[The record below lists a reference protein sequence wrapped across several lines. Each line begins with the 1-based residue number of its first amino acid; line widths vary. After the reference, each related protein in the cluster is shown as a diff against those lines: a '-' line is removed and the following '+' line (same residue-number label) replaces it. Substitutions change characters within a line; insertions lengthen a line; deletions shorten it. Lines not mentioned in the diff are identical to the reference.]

1 MSTKKRKISYWSI
14 DFLSGDDH
22 YFDPD
27 IFCGFMTYMQNVED
41 IKRLIRNEK
50 QNKAVALESIYEEN
64 RKGLHFYKVIFK
76 SCKYNHSPDY
86 MSSIDGSERPT
97 DKLLTEGD
105 KELTHMCFRIDE
117 NEVYTVFEERRN
129 GVSIGGVVAY
139 LNEFLKSFINE
150 NDDLEDDFCLEASI
164 IPPDD
169 FLTALGKTKRIAS
182 VELFVQKKILGTEY
196 LGLMDDDINS
206 QEDLI
211 IWTKAK
217 PRKSLT
223 KRTVEK
229 VFTKL
234 TSSGSEIS
242 RIRVRGKDINKMNVT
257 IDSLNGKK
265 VDEVIVNLQENGI
278 VDSDSM
284 FSQFEK
290 LLGVTV

>member
-117 NEVYTVFEERRN
+117 NEVYIVFEERRN

>member
-117 NEVYTVFEERRN
+117 NEVYTVSEERRN